1 MRRSVVLGSLIAI
14 GALSV
19 GLAGQQRATL
29 PDLQKVKDNLY
40 IIGASS
46 PVDRAQ
52 FTGGNVGVFVTDAG
66 VIVVD
71 TKLAGYGPDILAKI
85 KAVTSKPVTTIINT
99 HTHGDHT
106 GSNEGFPTSVNIVA
120 HENTKTLMA
129 KMDAFKGDK
138 AQFLPKQTYK
148 DKLTLGSGKDR
159 VELYYFGKGHTGGD
173 TMVYYPTL
181 RVLADRRPVGV
192 EGRSAAGPRQR
203 RQRRGTAEDARQ
215 GDRDDQGR
223 GHHHPGPHAGLEAGG
238 TPGVSALHGRPA
250 RGNRSGDQGRQERRR
265 RGGVEHRDGEVSG
278 LQVRSPQGCRRGD
291 LQGARE
297 IADTQGAGWA
307 GREGGAGREGR
318 AGWELADGADASITD
333 HLLVETSVPPTFLTV
348 PPFQTFPRFP
358 PFPAFP
364 PFPPCVLLSPRPTEL
379 VVLVSEQDIE
389 RRQ

>member
-1 MRRSVVLGSLIAI
+1 MRRSVVLGALIAI
-14 GALSV
+14 GALTV
-19 GLAGQQRATL
+19 GLAGQQQRAPL

-46 PVDRAQ
+46 PVDRSQ

-71 TKLAGYGPDILAKI
+71 TKLAGYGPDILARI

-129 KMDAFKGDK
+129 KMDAFKGEK

-181 RVLADRRPVGV
+181 RVLQTGDLWAWKDAPLIDLANDGSGV
-192 EGRSAAGPRQR
+192 ELPKTLAKAIATLKDMETVIPGHTPISKPAELQEYQRYMADLVAETEAAIKGGKSAADAAAASTV
-203 RQRRGTAEDARQ
+203 TAKYA
-215 GDRDDQGR
+215 GYKSDRLK
-223 GHHHPGPHAGLEAGG
+223 AAIEALYKEMGK
-238 TPGVSALHGRPA
+238 
-250 RGNRSGDQGRQERRR
+250 
-265 RGGVEHRDGEVSG
+265 
-278 LQVRSPQGCRRGD
+278 
-291 LQGARE
+291 
-297 IADTQGAGWA
+297 
-307 GREGGAGREGR
+307 
-318 AGWELADGADASITD
+318 
-333 HLLVETSVPPTFLTV
+333 
-348 PPFQTFPRFP
+348 
-358 PFPAFP
+358 
-364 PFPPCVLLSPRPTEL
+364 
-379 VVLVSEQDIE
+379 
-389 RRQ
+389 